1 MNIKK
6 LLPIVGIIILIYLI
20 STIDISSVISIFL
33 NIPIVFAFLCLFA
46 IVPILISTAIQW
58 QMVLK
63 KQKIS
68 VSFIYSIKNIL
79 IGYFYGFIT
88 PGGFGA
94 YIRSI
99 YLKDES
105 KQPLPKCLSN
115 IITFNT
121 LDFLSLLTLGMIGS
135 FLLISTIPYL
145 FWIITIV
152 LIAVASLFI
161 FFLRKRKSKDL
172 FTKMIKSNIFS
183 VVQNKL
189 EDSLETFYENL
200 PSFKSLIAPFI
211 LSILGWI
218 LLFTEFYFI
227 SILFSINIPYIWF
240 ISIFSIAYV
249 VASLPISIYGLGTR
263 EVSLISLF
271 SLFEIP
277 AANILSFSLFCFV
290 IIWILP
296 SVAGAGIT
304 FFEHKKYA
312 TEKQYDKN

>member
-152 LIAVASLFI
+152 LIVVASLFI

-277 AANILSFSLFCFV
+277 AANVLSFSLFCFV

>member
-152 LIAVASLFI
+152 LIVVASLFI

>member
-277 AANILSFSLFCFV
+277 AANVLSFSLFCFV